1 MAKLEFTQSKINSVA
16 RKTRAKREK
25 RWDTNTPGLGLV
37 MHPTGKASYVVQS
50 FAVVRQMIEPFME
63 IFAKIPQG
71 ESLIH
76 VDELAVHA
84 ARPADAVKFLLEHYE
99 PGKQVTIAPAD

>member
-1 MAKLEFTQSKINSVA
+1 MKLAELLGDQLVELISSGFSNAIEDGRAAALAENILDSAGEA
-16 RKTRAKREK
+16 R
-25 RWDTNTPGLGLV
+25 P
-37 MHPTGKASYVVQS
+37 
-50 FAVVRQMIEPFME
+50 MIEPFME

-71 ESLIH
+71 GSLIH